1 MFASR
6 SYQARGDSSNC
17 CIVLARNSLSV
28 MWATTSSFGPPQPSR
43 RRLLDIW
50 FLSGETDRG
59 LVLLLLGHAGAAPL
73 GRLRLAVVRNVFT
86 LRKLLARHAKG
97 TSDLDYSGK

>member
-50 FLSGETDRG
+50 FLSGERTEDWFYFFLATRAR
-59 LVLLLLGHAGAAPL
+59 LLLADCALPL
-73 GRLRLAVVRNVFT
+73 SATSSHSANFSHVTPR
-86 LRKLLARHAKG
+86 ARAI
-97 TSDLDYSGK
+97 L